1 MSLDELLLFIHIL
14 AGITWVGGSIMLQ
27 IFGMRAVVAK
37 DPDETKHFMRQA
49 DFLGKWVFMPAGIII
64 LVVGSWLVTR
74 DSRWDFDQFW
84 ISFAFVIVIVSALLG
99 IFFYPRQIRKV
110 EALQAEGKRPADP
123 PFAASLRTI
132 GRVSFFET
140 LFLVAVV
147 WAMVVKPG
155 A

>member
-1 MSLDELLLFIHIL
+1 VSFDELLLFVHIL

-27 IFGMRAVVAK
+27 IFSMRAVAAK
-37 DPDETKHFMRQA
+37 DAEETKHFMSQA
-49 DFLGKWVFMPAGIII
+49 GFLGLRVFMPAGIII
-64 LVVGSWLVTR
+64 AVVGIWLVTR

-84 ISFAFVIVIVSALLG
+84 ISFALTIVIISALLG

-110 EALQAEGKRPADP
+110 EALQAAGKGPADL
-123 PFAASLRTI
+123 PFATAMRTI
-132 GRVSFFET
+132 GRVSLVET
-140 LFLVAVV
+140 LFLLAVV